1 MSTDTSAAMCPHC
14 HHTSAEQPARMNTAT
29 AAEYCGLAAST
40 LRTWRHTGKGPRSYS
55 LGTKVIY
62 DRADLDDW
70 LTSERAAS
78 VRGGA
83 E

>member
-1 MSTDTSAAMCPHC
+1 MSADTSAL
-14 HHTSAEQPARMNTAT
+14 PARMNTAT
-29 AAEYCGLAAST
+29 AAEYCGLAEST
-40 LRTWRHTGKGPRSYS
+40 LRTWRHIHKGPTSYS

-62 DRADLDDW
+62 DRADLDAW